1 MGHLLTEANMIINL
15 PEVIENR
22 ALEDRLNEAAKT
34 LSNTMTLGEVFKLLK
49 SSNKVIKGTVKLA

>member
-1 MGHLLTEANMIINL
+1 MIINL